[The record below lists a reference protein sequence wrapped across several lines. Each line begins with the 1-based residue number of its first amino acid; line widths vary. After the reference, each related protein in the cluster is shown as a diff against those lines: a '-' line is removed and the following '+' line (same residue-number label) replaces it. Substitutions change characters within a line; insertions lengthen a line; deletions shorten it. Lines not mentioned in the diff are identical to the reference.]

1 MHRAYVVDIDAIV
14 AANVVVAS
22 VVVASV
28 VAAVVILLL
37 LMRARIS
44 VLML

>member
-14 AANVVVAS
+14 AAN